1 MKAHQDSEYA
11 NLLQFVDYLAPYQ
24 PTDFEHPKG
33 VLGRQFVSSKD
44 WIATNQSIKNI
55 KSSFVQD
62 FGDIYNLWGHSLSD
76 DMRQFLK
83 QCFENGVPI
92 QIGY

>member
-1 MKAHQDSEYA
+1 M
-11 NLLQFVDYLAPYQ
+11 DYLAPYQ
-24 PTDFEHPKG
+24 PTGFEHPDE

-44 WIATNQSIKNI
+44 RIATNQSIKNI
-55 KSSFVQD
+55 KFSFVQD
-62 FGDIYNLWGHSLSD
+62 FGDISDFWGHSLSD